1 MSNDTP
7 YIYSIKKLKM
17 KETMKNNDEN
27 DQISVIFEISR
38 QI

>member
-1 MSNDTP
+1 MSTYTP
-7 YIYSIKKLKM
+7 NIYSIKKLKM

-27 DQISVIFEISR
+27 DQISAIFGISR